1 MSDRAAP
8 GSKERPARCRTSTII
23 LQILWTS
30 LATSTYYV
38 LFAVAFALVLKV
50 TRLFNFAQAG
60 VMTIA
65 FYTAFVVVQW
75 LEWPAWAAFIVMMV
89 VTLAASCA
97 LERIGFEALRRRGVS
112 LMFVFMFTFMVSE
125 FVAYVAMLIFGT
137 WPQTIFPTIFW
148 PVTLVG
154 EIAVSALGLPAMRA
168 TVAALAAFF
177 AFMRFTR
184 SGQFMIAVADNPG
197 LAELYGIDKRQMFL
211 VTMLIAGAF
220 VATRHVPLRHARA
233 GTAADRPL
241 ADAVRRRRDDHRRHR
256 QCRRRGDRGGD
267 PRHRPERQHSR
278 HPVRMAGLPALH
290 LPVLRDRVLS
300 QWPEAA
306 APPQPFR
313 HGDARYC
320 RRAGD
325 APAETRP
332 EPSWNISTASSSS
345 SASTSSWRRAS
356 T

>member
-1 MSDRAAP
+1 MQDM
-8 GSKERPARCRTSTII
+8 TII

-89 VTLAASCA
+89 VTLAASYA
-97 LERIGFEALRRRGVS
+97 LERVGFEALRRRGVS
-112 LMFVFMFTFMVSE
+112 VMFVFMFTFMVSE

-154 EIAVSALGLPAMRA
+154 EIAVSAWDLPAMGA
-168 TVAALAAFF
+168 TVAALAALF

-184 SGQFMIAVADNPG
+184 TGQFMIGVADNPG
-197 LAELYGIDKRQMFL
+197 LAELYGIDKRQIFSS
-211 VTMLIAGAF
+211 TMLIAGRLRRA
-220 VATRHVPLRHARA
+220 RHVPLRHAGA
-233 GTAADRPL
+233 GAAADRPF
-241 ADAVRRRRDDHRRHR
+241 ADAVRGGGDDHRRHR
-256 QCRRRGDRGGD
+256 QCRRCGDRGGD
-267 PRHRPERQHSR
+267 PRHHPERQHSR
-278 HPVRMAGLPALH
+278 HPVGVAGLPALRV
-290 LPVLRDRVLS
+290 PVLRDRVLS
-300 QWPEAA
+300 QRLKLPRRRSRFGTATRDI
-306 APPQPFR
+306 PP
-313 HGDARYC
+313 
-320 RRAGD
+320 AGD
-325 APAETRP
+325 APAETR
-332 EPSWNISTASSSS
+332 A
-345 SASTSSWRRAS
+345 
-356 T
+356 